1 MRNRL
6 RRQVPGEAAV
16 TLRDN
21 GDALQDAEQTSNEN
35 LTADISSGETEAEHV
50 VRQALE
56 RTTTRE
62 EIVQTDDGTA
72 FVQLPAEAAKRSWT
86 QYRRIVFILG
96 CIMGLLLAWVFRSP
110 DLQLE
115 GFLDSVDMADFF
127 DDIKAALPAALP
139 VGIVKEAKE
148 IQKHTRESVGTGA
161 FSVGEQM
168 HRDGLSANFPVVM
181 VFASTG
187 IPYLKGP
194 RGHFHWPRELVYDE
208 LFVLLLMK
216 RVLIS

>member
-1 MRNRL
+1 M
-6 RRQVPGEAAV
+6 V
-16 TLRDN
+16 RDN
-21 GDALQDAEQTSNEN
+21 EDAPEDGEQTSKEN
-35 LTADISSGETEAEHV
+35 LTTDILLGEEEAEHT
-50 VRQALE
+50 VRQPQQ
-56 RTTTRE
+56 RTRE

-72 FVQLPAEAAKRSWT
+72 LVRPPEEVMRRSWT
-86 QYRRIVFILG
+86 QYRRIVFVLG
-96 CIMGLLLAWVFRSP
+96 CLVGLLLAWIFRSP

-148 IQKHTRESVGTGA
+148 IQKHTRESVDTGA

>member
-6 RRQVPGEAAV
+6 RRQVPEEAAV
-16 TLRDN
+16 MVRDN
-21 GDALQDAEQTSNEN
+21 EDAPEDGEQTSKEN
-35 LTADISSGETEAEHV
+35 LTTDILLGEEEAEHT
-50 VRQALE
+50 VRPPQQ

-72 FVQLPAEAAKRSWT
+72 LVRPPEEVMRRSWT

-96 CIMGLLLAWVFRSP
+96 CLVGLLLAWIFRSP

-161 FSVGEQM
+161 FSIGEQM
-168 HRDGLSANFPVVM
+168 HQDGLSANFPVVM
-181 VFASTG
+181 VFTWTG
-187 IPYLKGP
+187 IP
-194 RGHFHWPRELVYDE
+194 
-208 LFVLLLMK
+208 
-216 RVLIS
+216 